1 MTIRTLIL
9 GCSAVLVLLLA
20 GGCKSKGDAVPEP
33 TPENTAADKTAPAP
47 DPTLVLGASLA
58 LTGSLARE
66 GGLTKEGYELCVKVV
81 NDKGGVP
88 VGDKKLKLEVR
99 VQDDTSKPDTA
110 AQLVDQFND
119 QGVKLILG
127 PYGSATTEAAAAVI
141 ERNGQVM
148 ADTAGADDK
157 IFQKG
162 YTRTFAVLAPATQYL
177 ASMVQAVAELAEPK
191 PKTIAIISADDG
203 FSKTATKGGLA
214 KAQEL
219 GLQVA
224 AEEYVPNAASDVS
237 SALTKIKPKKPDVIF
252 GSAHV
257 VESIAMVRQSGELGV
272 KPLGFGATVAP
283 HTPDFRQTLGAA
295 ADGVL
300 GSTQWTPKTAGS
312 DKWFGSATDYAAT
325 FGAMFGGRE
334 PAYQNAQATAG
345 CLALILAA
353 EKAGSLEP
361 NAVKEQMVKMDEK
374 TFFGPIKFNEKGQ
387 NVAKFMSVIQIQ
399 DGRPVL
405 VWPKDSAEAPL
416 RWPGTGG
423 KQAAPT
429 KPAKAT
435 KG

>member
-9 GCSAVLVLLLA
+9 FCSAVLVLA
-20 GGCKSKGDAVPEP
+20 GGCRSKGDAVPA
-33 TPENTAADKTAPAP
+33 PEQAAQDKNAPVP
-47 DPTLVLGASLA
+47 DPTLVLGASLS

-66 GGLTKEGYELCVKVV
+66 GGLTKEGYELCAKVV

-88 VGDKKLKLEVR
+88 VGGKTLKLEIR
-99 VQDDTSKPDTA
+99 FQDDTSKPDTA

-127 PYGSATTEAAAAVI
+127 PYGSATTEAAAAVV

-148 ADTAGADDK
+148 ADSAGADDK
-157 IFQKG
+157 IFQKN
-162 YTRTFAVLAPATQYL
+162 YTRTFAVLSSATQYV
-177 ASMVQAVAELAEPK
+177 ASMVQAIADLAEPK
-191 PKTIAIISADDG
+191 PKTLAFISADDG
-203 FSKTATKGGLA
+203 FSKTATKGGIA

-219 GLQVA
+219 GFEVV
-224 AEEYVPNAASDVS
+224 AEEYVPNATADVS
-237 SALTKIKPKKPDVIF
+237 SALTKIKPKKPDVIL

-257 VESIAMVRQSGELGV
+257 VESIAIVRQSVELGV
-272 KPLGFGATVAP
+272 KPLAFAETIAP
-283 HTPDFRQTLGAA
+283 HTPDFVKTLGPASE
-295 ADGVL
+295 GVL

-325 FGAMFGGRE
+325 FAKQFGGRE

-345 CLALILAA
+345 CLAFILAP

-361 NAVKEQMVKMDEK
+361 NAVRDQMAKLDEK
-374 TFFGPIKFNEKGQ
+374 TFFGPLKFSPQGQ
-387 NVAKFMSVIQIQ
+387 NIVKFMSVIQIQ
-399 DGRPVL
+399 DGRAVG

-416 RWPGTGG
+416 RWPS
-423 KQAAPT
+423 KAAPAA
-429 KPAKAT
+429 KPTKAT